1 MSETNEINTT
11 NQFMVG
17 RNRDGIISIRRQCSA
32 MSKAEA
38 LTFAAWLVVLADD
51 KPPHR
56 FLSVLE
62 AVQNT

>member
-1 MSETNEINTT
+1 MAETAEIDTA
-11 NQFMVG
+11 NQFLVG
-17 RNRDGIISIRRQCSA
+17 VQGKAIVIRGQPSA
-32 MSKAEA
+32 MTKAEA

-51 KPPHR
+51 EPPHR

>member
-1 MSETNEINTT
+1 MAETEKINTF

-17 RNRDGIISIRRQCSA
+17 VQGNAIVVRGQPSA
-32 MSKAEA
+32 MTKSDA
-38 LTFAAWLVVLADD
+38 LTFAAWLVALADD
-51 KPPHR
+51 GPPYR